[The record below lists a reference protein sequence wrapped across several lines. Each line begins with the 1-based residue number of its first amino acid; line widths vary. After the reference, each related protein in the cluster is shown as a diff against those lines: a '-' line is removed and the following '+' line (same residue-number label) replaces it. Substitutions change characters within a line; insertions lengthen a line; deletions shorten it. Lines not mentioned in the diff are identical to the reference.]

1 MFLFCYI
8 SIPALIFLDF
18 SVFFPF
24 PAPSRYQFG
33 AFIEP
38 TSMPPKSI
46 KDLEET
52 LQTILDK
59 LAHLQTKIQQTHD
72 HHETRYNSLHHTIE
86 SRQKDWDSKQE
97 VVNHT
102 LHIILTS

>member
-1 MFLFCYI
+1 
-8 SIPALIFLDF
+8 
-18 SVFFPF
+18 VFFPF
-24 PAPSRYQFG
+24 PAPSLYQFG

-59 LAHLQTKIQQTHD
+59 LAHLQTQIQQTHD
-72 HHETRYNSLHHTIE
+72 NHETRYNALHHTIE
-86 SRQKDWDSKQE
+86 SRQKIGTPNKRLSI
-97 VVNHT
+97 T
-102 LHIILTS
+102 PFIPS